1 MENASKALLIAGGV
15 LIVMVLIGFMLIVK
29 HNVDNFYASED
40 ELRAISDKTKFNE
53 QFTRYNRDD
62 VEGYEL
68 ITLSNKI
75 IDYNERLS
83 EETTTGN
90 DSHAEPIKIAITLWN
105 SGDTNGL
112 KKVKTLLSYDDELK
126 LFNNKPTLIA
136 QGTSLNFNNKT
147 GGTKVSNLENV
158 LNEVRTIESNKIKT
172 LTKKLSSIFIVN
184 KLKGTLYL
192 EASSKTYKITDADST
207 GKEADRKEMLSA
219 LVSYESASSD
229 KETYKFNSE
238 NEKKDYSKVKDKFLK
253 MLNDNLDKMLK
264 YYEYT
269 QFTKAKF
276 KCTKMEYSSTTGRV
290 VNLEFMF
297 TGEIE

>member
-40 ELRAISDKTKFNE
+40 ELKAISDKTKFNE

-83 EETTTGN
+83 EATTTGN
-90 DSHAEPIKIAITLWN
+90 DSQAEPIKIAITLWIKN
-105 SGDTNGL
+105 NTDS
-112 KKVKTLLSYDDELK
+112 KKEAATLLSYDNVLR
-126 LFNNKPTLIA
+126 LFENKPILIE
-136 QGTSLNFNNKT
+136 QNTSLNLNNKS
-147 GGTKVSNLENV
+147 GTKESDLSKV
-158 LNEVRTIESNKIKT
+158 LKEVQGIESSQPKINI
-172 LTKKLSSIFIVN
+172 LTKRISSIFVTLDYDKG
-184 KLKGTLYL
+184 KLVESDSNREKIISAINIMNSILGYDAYPISSGQNFSDLYTQYVKFAGT
-192 EASSKTYKITDADST
+192 SKRIPIY
-207 GKEADRKEMLSA
+207 
-219 LVSYESASSD
+219 
-229 KETYKFNSE
+229 
-238 NEKKDYSKVKDKFLK
+238 
-253 MLNDNLDKMLK
+253 K

-290 VNLEFMF
+290 NNLEFMF

>member
-1 MENASKALLIAGGV
+1 MENVSKALLIAGGV

-29 HNVDNFYASED
+29 RNVDNFYASED
-40 ELRAISDKTKFNE
+40 ELKAISDKTKFNE

-83 EETTTGN
+83 EATTTGN
-90 DSHAEPIKIAITLWN
+90 DSQAEPIKITITLWK
-105 SGDTNGL
+105 NGTSITRD
-112 KKVKTLLSYDDELK
+112 KVKDMLCYGSDLK
-126 LFNNKPTLIA
+126 LFNMDILVQ
-136 QGTSLNFNNKT
+136 QGTSLNKNNSDKNSSSR
-147 GGTKVSNLENV
+147 SNLYKILEDV
-158 LNEVRTIESNKIKT
+158 SSIESNKIKV
-172 LTKKLSSIFIVN
+172 LTKKISSIYIAN
-184 KLKGTLYL
+184 KLKGTFYWD
-192 EASSKTYKITDADST
+192 ASNKTYKITNADST
-207 GKEADRKEMLSA
+207 GKEADRKEMLIA
-219 LVSYESASSD
+219 LVSYEGATGITKHQVPDSD
-229 KETYKFNSE
+229 KGNYE
-238 NEKKDYSKVKDKFLK
+238 KVKEKYLE
-253 MLNDNLDKMLK
+253 MINEELDNMLK

-290 VNLEFMF
+290 NNLEFMF

>member
-40 ELRAISDKTKFNE
+40 ELKAISDKTKFNE

-83 EETTTGN
+83 EATTTGN
-90 DSHAEPIKIAITLWN
+90 DSQAEPIKIAITLWIKN
-105 SGDTNGL
+105 NTDS
-112 KKVKTLLSYDDELK
+112 KKEAVTLLSYDNVLR
-126 LFNNKPTLIA
+126 LFDGKYTLVE
-136 QGTSLNFNNKT
+136 QGTSLNLNNKN
-147 GGTKVSNLENV
+147 GGTSVSNLEDV
-158 LNEVRTIESNKIKT
+158 LNTVRTIENEQPKINV
-172 LTKKLSSIFIVN
+172 LTKRISSIFVQLNYLNGNPEESDINRRKMIDAINTINSSLGQEKYVIPN
-184 KLKGTLYL
+184 PATFNDIYNLYSQFAKPTQSGFPD
-192 EASSKTYKITDADST
+192 EYKRKDAI
-207 GKEADRKEMLSA
+207 
-219 LVSYESASSD
+219 Y
-229 KETYKFNSE
+229 
-238 NEKKDYSKVKDKFLK
+238 
-253 MLNDNLDKMLK
+253 K

-276 KCTKMEYSSTTGRV
+276 KCTKMEYSQTTGRV
-290 VNLEFMF
+290 INLEFMF

>member
-40 ELRAISDKTKFNE
+40 ELKAISDKTKFNE

-83 EETTTGN
+83 EATTTGN
-90 DSHAEPIKIAITLWN
+90 DSQAEPIKIAITLWIKN
-105 SGDTNGL
+105 NTDS
-112 KKVKTLLSYDDELK
+112 KKEAATLLSYDNVLR
-126 LFNNKPTLIA
+126 LFENKPILIE
-136 QGTSLNFNNKT
+136 QNTSLNLNNKS
-147 GGTKVSNLENV
+147 GTKESDLSKV
-158 LNEVRTIESNKIKT
+158 LKEVQGIESSQPKINI
-172 LTKKLSSIFIVN
+172 LTKRISSIFVT
-184 KLKGTLYL
+184 LDYDKGKVVESDSNREKIISAINIMNSILGYDAYPISSGQNFSDLYTQY
-192 EASSKTYKITDADST
+192 AKFAGNSKRIPIY
-207 GKEADRKEMLSA
+207 
-219 LVSYESASSD
+219 
-229 KETYKFNSE
+229 
-238 NEKKDYSKVKDKFLK
+238 
-253 MLNDNLDKMLK
+253 K

-276 KCTKMEYSSTTGRV
+276 KCTKMEYSQTTGRV
-290 VNLEFMF
+290 NNLEFMF